1 MEQSN
6 IAGIILSL
14 MGLLLCIFPAKIW
27 RLSEKWK
34 SGGASEPSAAYLTV
48 MRIVSGAFI
57 GLGVLLALGILR

>member
-34 SGGASEPSAAYLTV
+34 SSSASAPSAIYMTV
-48 MRIVSGAFI
+48 MRIVGGVFI
-57 GLGVLLALGILR
+57 GLGILLALGVIR